1 MPKVFVVI
9 ENSHD
14 GHPIWDEAEFRMA
27 EDIVRPSHRL
37 SYQERDQNFKKTHA
51 QNADR
56 YHRTQARA
64 KKHISVQ
71 RTIV

>member
-9 ENSHD
+9 KNDEE
-14 GHPIWDEAEFRMA
+14 GFPIWDEAESRRS
-27 EDIVRPSHRL
+27 EQIIRPSHKL
-37 SYQERDQNFKKTHA
+37 SWQERRHDFKKTHA

-64 KKHISVQ
+64 KKHSSLQ
-71 RTIV
+71 PSR

>member
-9 ENSHD
+9 ENNEE
-14 GHPIWDEAEFRMA
+14 GCPIWDEAEFRQA
-27 EDIVRPSHRL
+27 EDIVRPSHKL
-37 SYQERDQNFKKTHA
+37 SYQERRHDFKKAHA

-64 KKHISVQ
+64 KKHSALQ
-71 RTIV
+71 PSR